1 MLRRGSVALIV
12 TAVTA
17 SVALAATGCESKKTE
32 GLPPAQDWQSP
43 PAGASA
49 MPPSMPA
56 GAAGGARIDPH
67 AGVAGAPPLGGG
79 AMGGAAGGDPHAGI
93 PGAPPLGAA
102 GSGHG
107 AGGVDVAAM
116 GLPEPDPNRP
126 IDPSKVLSGTVTLG
140 AAHAGKVPPGSVIFL
155 AVRQADPT
163 TGQGVGMPM
172 ATDKLV
178 VGAGWPLTFKIDES
192 KAMIGGTGFSGDVVV
207 MARFDQDEEARSKQ
221 PGDIVGQVRTTIPSG
236 NLTITLDQVLQ

>member
-1 MLRRGSVALIV
+1 MFRSGVIAL
-12 TAVTA
+12 AVVVA
-17 SVALAATGCESKKTE
+17 SVAGGCESKKSE

-43 PAGASA
+43 PEGAGSVA
-49 MPPSMPA
+49 PSMPA
-56 GAAGGARIDPH
+56 NPHAGGRIDPH

-79 AMGGAAGGDPHAGI
+79 AMGGGDPHAGV
-93 PGAPPLGAA
+93 PGAPPLGA
-102 GSGHG
+102 GGG
-107 AGGVDVAAM
+107 GGGGVDVTAM

-126 IDPSKVLSGTVTLG
+126 IDPSKVLAGTVSLG
-140 AAHAGKVPPGSVIFL
+140 KAHAGKVPAGSVIFL
-155 AVRQADPT
+155 AVRQADPS

-178 VGAGWPLTFKIDES
+178 VGAAWPLTFKIDET

-207 MARFDQDEEARSKQ
+207 MARFDQDHEARSKQ
-221 PGDIVGQVRTTIPSG
+221 PGDIVGQVRTTIPAS